1 MTRVFTVACQYSVEQ
16 RIIFALRHPSLP
28 HGTSTNTQADLKGV
42 VDELA
47 IRLDKSFQLT
57 KDQKV
62 RLRRSDL
69 DTVTVTYPSFSYQGE
84 HSTSLSRA
92 NLQANSDRFQRSS
105 C

>member
-16 RIIFALRHPSLP
+16 RIIFALGHPSLP
-28 HGTSTNTQADLKGV
+28 HSTSQNTLDFKGV

-62 RLRRSDL
+62 RLQDSDL
-69 DTVTVTYPSFSYQGE
+69 DTINVTHDHCQGE
-84 HSTSLSRA
+84 HSTGLSRA
-92 NLQANSDRFQRSS
+92 NLQADSDRIQRCS